1 MDVEYASNALAN
13 SLFGFWTFSFFV
25 GVQRILTFLL
35 CDFMVGQ
42 NGSMCTESP
51 FCIED
56 EWTKQ
61 SYPSQLGNKLQR
73 TRENIECF
81 MQWKGTSDQSICR
94 RPKQHCGAQNFWLL
108 PTSDEANCSHCKTPV
123 KRWLANRSKRLSDQI
138 IKNGIHWSP
147 KQWFHCK
154 GHVGSVHFDERAGG
168 KRAFAW
174 WRHLTTSTRML
185 WATGRDLT
193 QIYIVKI
200 AATCIL
206 VIVVKWCYHAN
217 VLLKWRKRKLTS
229 RRAFTKRIW
238 ALLLLLNCTLDGS
251 YQPDKLLIVS
261 PSEKNWTRQIHGI
274 PCKPMC
280 KNKSNA
286 TLESSEPNKWMR
298 ELMATNP
305 QTDYL
310 TFFNQSPS
318 SFRVSWTFKQE

>member
-51 FCIED
+51 FCIEG

-81 MQWKGTSDQSICR
+81 IQWKGTSDQSICR

-108 PTSDEANCSHCKTPV
+108 PTSDEANCSQCKTPV

-147 KQWFHCK
+147 KRWFHCK
-154 GHVGSVHFDERAGG
+154 GHVQFILMNGPAAKGHLLDDVIGLRVPECFGPPVETWHKSTLQRLQRH
-168 KRAFAW
+168 AF
-174 WRHLTTSTRML
+174 L
-185 WATGRDLT
+185 
-193 QIYIVKI
+193 
-200 AATCIL
+200 
-206 VIVVKWCYHAN
+206 
-217 VLLKWRKRKLTS
+217 
-229 RRAFTKRIW
+229 
-238 ALLLLLNCTLDGS
+238 
-251 YQPDKLLIVS
+251 
-261 PSEKNWTRQIHGI
+261 
-274 PCKPMC
+274 
-280 KNKSNA
+280 
-286 TLESSEPNKWMR
+286 
-298 ELMATNP
+298 
-305 QTDYL
+305 
-310 TFFNQSPS
+310 
-318 SFRVSWTFKQE
+318 